1 MVKSQKPWTTF
12 NETRTMYQKK
22 NNKSVAV
29 INKLKKIHGIDS
41 RFHKI
46 LKKKNIQLIINLS

>member
-29 INKLKKIHGIDS
+29 INKLKNLHGRDSKIS
-41 RFHKI
+41 
-46 LKKKNIQLIINLS
+46 KNI